1 MIVAIFFLPT
11 YQCGIKKK
19 LLVNIYR
26 LKQKIYA
33 FDFAQW

>member
-19 LLVNIYR
+19 LLNIYR